1 MKHLKL
7 PLLFLFAL
15 YGVSLWVDFWE
26 GSFASSDI
34 AGDVLNTLRIERDG
48 YLLVGHW
55 SKFGF
60 SHPGPFWFYCNF
72 IFEKILMPLG
82 LTKLQ
87 AWQWGVTFLNA
98 VFLSFS
104 AIALSKLYFKAFNFK
119 YALLFISLYAVF
131 AKECSGIWIPYR
143 LTAAYLLFVIALL
156 HLIRGNFNYL
166 IIAVFCS
173 CILIHGYATM
183 PFFTLPFL
191 FVAVIFGLKAKEKIM
206 THFKMQSIVA
216 ILIAVIFASPIFID
230 AYLNNPSNLDHLFQA
245 SRNMQMDLEKRP
257 TFDDVLFTVP
267 RLIITDGVGHFLII
281 FYVALITLLFYLMA
295 FLPRGTFHKKDF
307 FFADTQKNMR
317 NTFLLCFALYFV
329 CIFYHW
335 KYTSDLNY
343 YSMFYLMAL
352 PPILYTTLLTP
363 LFIAA
368 GNYLKNKSVFLKR
381 FFVFGLLIIL
391 GGIVFYKNTE
401 VNQNLGQFFM
411 SPYRY
416 LSQEAFPIY
425 LKNQLAAEYEKT
437 KKTPIVLADMQPI
450 LDKIYP
456 DELLRRKVS
465 EEISP
470 KVVVTVT
477 AAKEEGIPVCIAF
490 SEKSLKESPH
500 IPFFYT
506 SHLICPPDTQ
516 ADFEFIFAPPQ
527 TCGTDGVACVALV
540 KTEKNPR

>member
-1 MKHLKL
+1 MMKNLKF

-26 GSFASSDI
+26 GSFAASDI

-72 IFEKILMPLG
+72 IFEKIFIPFG

-98 VFLSFS
+98 VFLIFS
-104 AIALSKLYFKAFNFK
+104 AIALSKLYFKNFNFK
-119 YALLFISLYAVF
+119 YAFLFVALYAVF

-166 IIAVFCS
+166 IIAVFTA

-191 FVAVIFGLKAKEKIM
+191 LVAIVFGLKSKNKIM
-206 THFKMQSIVA
+206 TYFKTQSIVA
-216 ILIAVIFASPIFID
+216 VFIAIIFASPIFID
-230 AYLNNPSNLDHLFQA
+230 AYLNNPSNLDYLFQA
-245 SRNMQMDLEKRP
+245 SRKMQMDLANRP

-267 RLIITDGVGHFLII
+267 RLVITDGAGHFLNI
-281 FYVALITLLFYLMA
+281 FYSSLIIILFYLMI

-307 FFADTQKNMR
+307 FFVDTFQNIR
-317 NTFLLCFALYFV
+317 NTILLCFALYFV

-363 LFIAA
+363 LLIAA
-368 GNYLKNKSVFLKR
+368 NKTKQKNIFSFGFLIVLIGMVF
-381 FFVFGLLIIL
+381 F
-391 GGIVFYKNTE
+391 KNIDT
-401 VNQNLGQFFM
+401 NQNLNKIFM
-411 SPYRY
+411 SPYRH
-416 LSQEAFPIY
+416 LSRNPTAIY
-425 LKNQLAAEYEKT
+425 LKNFVEKEYAKS
-437 KKTPIVLADMQPI
+437 KKSPLVFAD
-450 LDKIYP
+450 IYP
-456 DELLRRKVS
+456 TIEKLFPNELQRKKVG
-465 EEISP
+465 EEIAPS
-470 KVVVTVT
+470 VAVFIT
-477 AAKEEGIPVCIAF
+477 AATEAGIPVCIAF
-490 SEKSLKESPH
+490 AQKTLEAHPH

-506 SHLICPPDTQ
+506 PKLVCPPNTK
-516 ADFEFIFAPPQ
+516 ADVEFIFAPPQ
-527 TCGTDGVACVALV
+527 TCGTNGIVCMALV
-540 KTEKNPR
+540 ATKDKQK